1 MGTDSCWLTLARCFF
16 RSYQIFLR
24 DTLWLNWKGS
34 RKVCTTRAHIEC
46 AKRQSQ
52 FTIPETAS
60 SDPARARHNGVKIHI
75 SEQDYRLLRNHL
87 LGSGRLEQHAFLF
100 AGLSM
105 TSRGTHL
112 LVRNMVFAND
122 RDFIQRSS
130 TYLHLQPS
138 YFLPVLD
145 RCRKEGLHPIE
156 VHSHPFADKG
166 VTYSALDLDNERNK
180 MLWYAERMPDTLAA
194 TMVFGH
200 GSFDGHWYDSRARKI
215 RALDNLRVVGKTIRD
230 LRPTSSPELVD
241 GTDPYNEVFNR
252 QELAYGAAGQ
262 ALLRNVRV
270 GLVGLGG
277 LGGVLAC
284 ELAYLGVRD
293 FVLVDMDRVE
303 ETNLNRLMFAFPAD
317 AERQA
322 AKVEVAQRGI
332 QSVRPDA
339 HVEAI
344 CASVDD
350 PNAKALL
357 RDVDVIIAGTDSQAA
372 RLTVN
377 RLAVQYLIP
386 YIDLGTGI
394 TVRDGQVMESGGQ
407 IKLVHPGG
415 YCLQC
420 IGNIDPDRARIDT
433 MNDVEKGR
441 RIARGYGVESP
452 QPSVI
457 FLNAALASL
466 AVGEFVKMV
475 TGYREPESM
484 VYLDALKPSVQAITP
499 PSKSETCPVCHRQ
512 AAYARGDEV
521 ISIGYLKE
529 CPSALPLS
537 EEPSLVSSE

>member
-1 MGTDSCWLTLARCFF
+1 MTANEDRIQENRQEECGQASLIRAAASLGDGLSTLLAAR
-16 RSYQIFLR
+16 I
-24 DTLWLNWKGS
+24 
-34 RKVCTTRAHIEC
+34 
-46 AKRQSQ
+46 
-52 FTIPETAS
+52 S
-60 SDPARARHNGVKIHI
+60 SARHI
-75 SEQDYRLLRNHL
+75 SGKHDDPSSTQTTLGRVEIRVSEADYLQLSDHL
-87 LGSGRLEQHAFLF
+87 LADCAREQHAFLL
-100 AGLSM
+100 AGMSR
-105 TSRGTHL
+105 TPRGTRL
-112 LVRNMVFAND
+112 LVRDIVFARD
-122 RDFIQRSS
+122 CDFIERSS

-145 RCRKEGLHPIE
+145 RCRKDGLHPIE

-180 MLWYAERMPDTLAA
+180 MLWYAERMPETLAA

-200 GSFDGHWYDSRARKI
+200 GSFDGHWYYSHTRTI
-215 RALDNLRVVGKTIRD
+215 RAMDNLRVVGTTIRD
-230 LRPTSSPELVD
+230 LRPTSSPKPSD
-241 GTDPYNEVFNR
+241 GTDPYSEVFNR

-277 LGGVLAC
+277 LGSVLAC

-303 ETNLNRLMFAFPAD
+303 ETNLNRLMFSLPAD
-317 AERQA
+317 AEQHM
-322 AKVEVAQRGI
+322 AKVNVAQRGI
-332 QSVRPDA
+332 ESIRPDA
-339 HVEAI
+339 HVETV

-357 RDVDVIIAGTDSQAA
+357 KDVDVIIAGTDSQAA

-377 RLAVQYLIP
+377 RLAVEYLIP

-394 TVRDGQVMESGGQ
+394 TVRDGQVVESGGQ
-407 IKLVHPGG
+407 MKLVHPGG

-433 MNDVEKGR
+433 MNDVEKR
-441 RIARGYGVESP
+441 RHIARGYGVESP

-466 AVGEFVKMV
+466 AVGEFVKMI
-475 TGYREPESM
+475 TGYREPQSM
-484 VYLDALKPSVQAITP
+484 VYLDALKPSVQAIAP

-512 AAYARGDEV
+512 AVYARGDEAV
-521 ISIGYLKE
+521 GSGYLKE

-537 EEPSLVSSE
+537 EEPSLV

>member
-1 MGTDSCWLTLARCFF
+1 MEHSEKLPERIHSMLRKCAVAVLRRCRFAAP
-16 RSYQIFLR
+16 SQ
-24 DTLWLNWKGS
+24 DTLCKLPVVAGPNPRVHVVIS
-34 RKVCTTRAHIEC
+34 HAAYE
-46 AKRQSQ
+46 ALRQ
-52 FTIPETAS
+52 
-60 SDPARARHNGVKIHI
+60 
-75 SEQDYRLLRNHL
+75 HL
-87 LGSGRLEQHAFLF
+87 LGNPRYEQHAFLL
-100 AGLSM
+100 AGLSQS
-105 TSRGTHL
+105 SRGTKL
-112 LVRNMVFAND
+112 LVRDMVFACD
-122 RDFIQRSS
+122 FDFIKRSS

-138 YFLPVLD
+138 YVLPVLD

-156 VHSHPFADKG
+156 VHSHPFADNG

-215 RALDNLRVVGKTIRD
+215 RALDNLRVVGTTIRD
-230 LRPTSSPELVD
+230 LRPTSSPKPSD

-277 LGGVLAC
+277 LGSVLAC
-284 ELAYLGVRD
+284 EFAYLGIRD

-303 ETNLNRLMFAFPAD
+303 ETNLNRLMFSIPAD
-317 AERQA
+317 AEQHI
-322 AKVEVAQRGI
+322 AKVNVAQRGI

-339 HVEAI
+339 HVETV

-357 RDVDVIIAGTDSQAA
+357 KDVDVIIAGTDSQAA

-394 TVRDGQVMESGGQ
+394 TVHDGQVVESGGQ
-407 IKLVHPGG
+407 MKLVYPGG

-433 MNDVEKGR
+433 MNDIER
-441 RIARGYGVESP
+441 RRHIARGYGVESP

-466 AVGEFVKMV
+466 AVGEFVKIV
-475 TGYREPESM
+475 TGYREPQSM
-484 VYLDALKPSVQAITP
+484 VYLDALKPSVQAIVP

-512 AAYARGDEV
+512 AAYARGDEAV
-521 ISIGYLKE
+521 GVGYLKE

-537 EEPSLVSSE
+537 EEPSLV